1 MSFNPFRAMTALA
14 LVGASLAAA
23 PAHSISITPPDD
35 WKYIDATA
43 CQPYGPGTVAAE
55 LTYNQL
61 GISNPGTTNETVLCP
76 MPTDSESSWS
86 SYVGAIGSVFVHFR
100 AGSIPGRV
108 ACTAFISKASMSSG
122 AVFTVTSNPA
132 NSAANAL
139 TTLVINLADTSGSW
153 SVGPP
158 AVLLCTLTPKVTLGG
173 IYLDEG
179 ASTNTP

>member
-1 MSFNPFRAMTALA
+1 MSSNPLRAVTALA

-23 PAHSISITPPDD
+23 PAHSISITPTDD
-35 WKYIDATA
+35 RKYIDATA
-43 CQPYGPGTVAAE
+43 CQPYGPGTIAAE

-61 GISNPGTTNETVLCP
+61 GISNPGTTNESVLCP
-76 MPTDSESSWS
+76 MPTDSESSWGS
-86 SYVGAIGSVFVHFR
+86 TVGAVGSVRVFFR

-108 ACTAFISKASMSSG
+108 ACTVFISKASMSSG
-122 AVFTVTSNPA
+122 AVYTVTSNPP

-139 TTLVINLADTSGSW
+139 TTLAINLADISGSW
-153 SVGPP
+153 NVGPP

-173 IYLDEG
+173 MYLDEQ